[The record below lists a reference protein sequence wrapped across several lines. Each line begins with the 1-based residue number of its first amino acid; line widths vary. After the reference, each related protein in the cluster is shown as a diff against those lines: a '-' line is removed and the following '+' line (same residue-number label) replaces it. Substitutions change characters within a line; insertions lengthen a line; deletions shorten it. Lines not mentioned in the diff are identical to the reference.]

1 MKFYSFFIIII
12 FSSLSFLYSQD
23 NDFNQDPQLIE
34 DEVEKKNILLNNFK
48 KKKDTLNSRLP
59 NISKYLIIDFNRDS
73 TYLDT
78 TLTIK
83 KHYKFNYLRRDNFEL
98 LKYSNIGQTYNE
110 LTHNFDFLSFFPKF
124 SFSSKNHAYLKSN
137 EVKYFQVPTPL
148 TELLFKTV
156 MKQGQHT
163 DAFFSSNISEK
174 LNFSIAFKGLRSL
187 GNYQNILSG
196 SKQFRFTTK
205 YNSSNNRY
213 NFKLHF
219 VSQGFENQ
227 ENGGLI
233 AESISNF
240 ESKDP
245 LFNERSKLS
254 VKFEDAENY
263 FSSKRYYLDH
273 QFLLTRKKD
282 STQKNSF
289 SIGHRF
295 EYETINNTYE
305 QEQASEFYGT
315 IKSGLNGI
323 NDKSEI
329 KTTLNEFY
337 TDLNSNLLGK
347 IQIIYTN
354 YNYKYKSNS
363 LSNESDGFNQN
374 ENALSIKFNRN
385 IFGHHLKAI
394 VSNGLFG
401 DRLGNLINTTIVSNK
416 QKELKYKFGLNISS
430 KHPGFY
436 YETYGSSYNNLNWNN
451 SIKKEKIRN
460 VFLKFQFNK
469 FVDLRID
476 LRTIENYT
484 YFSSIA
490 TTLPSSIDKT
500 LIPVV
505 NQLDSSLYYLKLKL
519 DKEFKFGKFAIDNS
533 FVYQNVN
540 QKGDYLNLP
549 EFISRNT
556 FYYSNTILKGAM
568 FFQTGISL
576 KYFSKYFANEY
587 NPALSS
593 FHVQNQKKIGG
604 FPLIDL
610 FVNAKIK
617 QTRLF
622 LKAEHFNSTFT
633 GNNFYSSPSYPYRD
647 FIIRFGLVWNFFN

>member
-1 MKFYSFFIIII
+1 MKFYSFFIIIF
-12 FSSLSFLYSQD
+12 FSSLSFLYSQK
-23 NDFNQDPQLIE
+23 NDSNQDPLLIE
-34 DEVEKKNILLNNFK
+34 DEVEKKNILLNTFK
-48 KKKDTLNSRLP
+48 KKKDTLNSILP
-59 NISKYLIIDFNRDS
+59 NIRKYVIINANRDS

-83 KHYKFNYLRRDNFEL
+83 KHYKFNYLRKDNFEL

-110 LTHNFDFLSFFPKF
+110 LTHNFDFLCFLPKF
-124 SFSSKNHAYLKSN
+124 SFSSKNHAYLKSK
-137 EVKYFQVPTPL
+137 EIKYFQVPTPL

-174 LNFSIAFKGLRSL
+174 FNFSIAFKGLRSL

-213 NFKLHF
+213 NFRLHF

-227 ENGGLI
+227 ENGGLTD
-233 AESISNF
+233 ESITNF
-240 ESKDP
+240 ESEDP

-254 VKFEDAENY
+254 AKFEDAVNY

-273 QFLLTRKKD
+273 QFLLTKKKD

-305 QEQASEFYGT
+305 QDQASEFYG
-315 IKSGLNGI
+315 IINSGLNGI
-323 NDKSEI
+323 SDKSEI

-337 TDLNSNLLGK
+337 TDLNSNFLGK
-347 IQIIYTN
+347 IQVIYTN
-354 YNYKYKSNS
+354 YNYRYKSNS
-363 LSNESDGFNQN
+363 LSNEFDGFNQN
-374 ENALSIKFNRN
+374 ENALSFKFNRN
-385 IFGHHLKAI
+385 IFGHHLKAT
-394 VSNGLFG
+394 VSNSLFG
-401 DRLGNLINTTIVSNK
+401 DRLGNLINATIVSNK
-416 QKELKYKFGLNISS
+416 QKKFKYEFGLNISS

-436 YETYGSSYNNLNWNN
+436 YELYKSGYTDINW
-451 SIKKEKIRN
+451 KKDINKTQIENI
-460 VFLKFQFNK
+460 FLKFKSIK
-469 FVDLRID
+469 FGDLRFDFRLID
-476 LRTIENYT
+476 NYT
-484 YFSSIA
+484 YFSLISQN
-490 TTLPSSIDKT
+490 KT
-500 LIPVV
+500 LKPVV
-505 NQLDSSLYYLKLKL
+505 NQLGSSIDYLKIKWN
-519 DKEFKFGKFAIDNS
+519 KEFKFGKFALDNS
-533 FVYQNVN
+533 LVYQKVN
-540 QKGDYLNLP
+540 QDGDYLNIPVLL
-549 EFISRNT
+549 SRNT
-556 FYYSNTILKGAM
+556 IYYSNTILKGAM
-568 FFQTGISL
+568 FFQTGISI
-576 KYFSKYFANEY
+576 KYFSKYYSNEY
-587 NPALSS
+587 NPIISS
-593 FHVQNQKKIGG
+593 FHIQNEKKIGG
-604 FPLIDL
+604 FPLVDL

>member
-1 MKFYSFFIIII
+1 MKFYSFFIII
-12 FSSLSFLYSQD
+12 FVSSLSFLYSQE
-23 NDFNQDPQLIE
+23 NDSNQDSLLIE
-34 DEVEKKNILLNNFK
+34 DEVEKKNILLNTFK
-48 KKKDTLNSRLP
+48 KKKDTLNSTLP
-59 NISKYLIIDFNRDS
+59 NIRKYVIININRDS

-83 KHYKFNYLRRDNFEL
+83 KHYKFNYLRKDNFEL

-110 LTHNFDFLSFFPKF
+110 LTHNFDFLSFLPKF

-137 EVKYFQVPTPL
+137 EIKYFQVPTPL

-174 LNFSIAFKGLRSL
+174 FNFSISFKGLRSL

-233 AESISNF
+233 DESIINF

-254 VKFEDAENY
+254 VKFEDAINY

-273 QFLLTRKKD
+273 QFLLTKKKD

-305 QEQASEFYGT
+305 QDQASEFYG
-315 IKSGLNGI
+315 IINSGLNGI
-323 NDKSEI
+323 SDKSEI

-337 TDLNSNLLGK
+337 TDLNSNFLGK
-347 IQIIYTN
+347 IQVIYTN
-354 YNYKYKSNS
+354 YNYRYKSNS
-363 LSNESDGFNQN
+363 LSNQLDGFNQN
-374 ENALSIKFNRN
+374 ENALSFKFSRN
-385 IFGHHLKAI
+385 IFGHHLKAT
-394 VSNGLFG
+394 VSNSLFG
-401 DRLGNLINTTIVSNK
+401 DRLGNLINATIVSNK
-416 QKELKYKFGLNISS
+416 QKEFKYEFGLNISS

-436 YETYGSSYNNLNWNN
+436 YELYKSGYTDINWKNEIN
-451 SIKKEKIRN
+451 KTQIENI
-460 VFLKFQFNK
+460 FLKFKSIK
-469 FVDLRID
+469 FGDLRFDFRLID
-476 LRTIENYT
+476 NYT
-484 YFSSIA
+484 YFSLISENK
-490 TTLPSSIDKT
+490 TLKPIVNQLGSSID
-500 LIPVV
+500 
-505 NQLDSSLYYLKLKL
+505 YLKIKWN
-519 DKEFKFGKFAIDNS
+519 KEFKFGKFALDNS
-533 FVYQNVN
+533 LVYQKVN
-540 QKGDYLNLP
+540 QDGDYLNIPVLL
-549 EFISRNT
+549 SRNT
-556 FYYSNTILKGAM
+556 IYYSNTILKGAL
-568 FFQTGISL
+568 FFQTGISV
-576 KYFSKYFANEY
+576 KYFSKYYSNEY
-587 NPALSS
+587 NPIISS
-593 FHVQNQKKIGG
+593 FHVQNEKKIGG

>member
-1 MKFYSFFIIII
+1 M
-12 FSSLSFLYSQD
+12 YSQE
-23 NDFNQDPQLIE
+23 NDSNQDSLLIE
-34 DEVEKKNILLNNFK
+34 DEVEKKNILLNTFK
-48 KKKDTLNSRLP
+48 KKKDTLNSTLP
-59 NISKYLIIDFNRDS
+59 NIRKYVIININRDS

-83 KHYKFNYLRRDNFEL
+83 KHYKFNYLRKDNFEL

-110 LTHNFDFLSFFPKF
+110 LTHNFDFLSFLPKF

-137 EVKYFQVPTPL
+137 EIKYFQVPTPL

-174 LNFSIAFKGLRSL
+174 FNFSISFKGLRSL

-233 AESISNF
+233 DESIINF

-254 VKFEDAENY
+254 VKFEDAINY

-273 QFLLTRKKD
+273 QFLLTKKKD

-305 QEQASEFYGT
+305 QDQASEFYG
-315 IKSGLNGI
+315 IINSGLNGI
-323 NDKSEI
+323 SDKSEI

-337 TDLNSNLLGK
+337 TDLNSNFLGK
-347 IQIIYTN
+347 IQVIYTN
-354 YNYKYKSNS
+354 YNYRYKSNS
-363 LSNESDGFNQN
+363 LSNQLDGFNQN
-374 ENALSIKFNRN
+374 ENALSFKFSRN
-385 IFGHHLKAI
+385 IFGHHLKAT
-394 VSNGLFG
+394 VSNSLFG
-401 DRLGNLINTTIVSNK
+401 DRLGNLINATIVSNK
-416 QKELKYKFGLNISS
+416 QKEFKYEFGLNISN

-436 YETYGSSYNNLNWNN
+436 YELYKSGYTDINWKNEIN
-451 SIKKEKIRN
+451 KTQIENI
-460 VFLKFQFNK
+460 FLKFKSIK
-469 FVDLRID
+469 FGDLRFDFRLID
-476 LRTIENYT
+476 NYT
-484 YFSSIA
+484 YFSLISENK
-490 TTLPSSIDKT
+490 TLKPIVNQLGSSID
-500 LIPVV
+500 
-505 NQLDSSLYYLKLKL
+505 YLKIKWN
-519 DKEFKFGKFAIDNS
+519 KEFKFGKFALDNS
-533 FVYQNVN
+533 LVYQKVN
-540 QKGDYLNLP
+540 QDGDYLNIPVLL
-549 EFISRNT
+549 SRNT
-556 FYYSNTILKGAM
+556 IYYSNTILKGAL
-568 FFQTGISL
+568 FFQTGISV
-576 KYFSKYFANEY
+576 KYFSKYYSNEY
-587 NPALSS
+587 NPIISS
-593 FHVQNQKKIGG
+593 FHVQNEKKIGG

>member
-1 MKFYSFFIIII
+1 MKFYSFFIIIF
-12 FSSLSFLYSQD
+12 FSSLSFLYSQE
-23 NDFNQDPQLIE
+23 NDSNQDPLLIE
-34 DEVEKKNILLNNFK
+34 DEVEKKNILLNTFK
-48 KKKDTLNSRLP
+48 KKKDTLNSILP
-59 NISKYLIIDFNRDS
+59 NIRKYVIINANRDS

-83 KHYKFNYLRRDNFEL
+83 KHYKFNYLRKDNFEL

-110 LTHNFDFLSFFPKF
+110 LTHNFDFLSFLPKF
-124 SFSSKNHAYLKSN
+124 SFSSKNHAYLKSK
-137 EVKYFQVPTPL
+137 EIKYFQVPTPL

-174 LNFSIAFKGLRSL
+174 FNFSIAFKGLRSL

-213 NFKLHF
+213 NFRLHF

-227 ENGGLI
+227 ENGGLTD
-233 AESISNF
+233 ESITNF
-240 ESKDP
+240 ESEDP

-254 VKFEDAENY
+254 AKFEDAVNY

-273 QFLLTRKKD
+273 QFLLTKKKD

-305 QEQASEFYGT
+305 QDQASEFYG
-315 IKSGLNGI
+315 IINSGLNGI
-323 NDKSEI
+323 SDKSEI

-337 TDLNSNLLGK
+337 TDLNSNFLGK
-347 IQIIYTN
+347 IQVIYTN
-354 YNYKYKSNS
+354 YNYRYKSNS
-363 LSNESDGFNQN
+363 LSNEFDGFNQN
-374 ENALSIKFNRN
+374 ENALSFKFNRN
-385 IFGHHLKAI
+385 IFGHHLKAT
-394 VSNGLFG
+394 VSNSLFG
-401 DRLGNLINTTIVSNK
+401 DRLGNLINATIVSNK
-416 QKELKYKFGLNISS
+416 QKKFKYEFGLNISS

-436 YETYGSSYNNLNWNN
+436 YELYKSGYTDINW
-451 SIKKEKIRN
+451 KKDINKTQIENI
-460 VFLKFQFNK
+460 FLKFKSIK
-469 FVDLRID
+469 FGDLRFDFRLID
-476 LRTIENYT
+476 NYT
-484 YFSSIA
+484 YFSLISQN
-490 TTLPSSIDKT
+490 KT
-500 LIPVV
+500 LKPVV
-505 NQLDSSLYYLKLKL
+505 NQLGSSIDYLKIKWN
-519 DKEFKFGKFAIDNS
+519 KEFKFGKFALDNS
-533 FVYQNVN
+533 LVYQKVN
-540 QKGDYLNLP
+540 QDGDYLNIPVLL
-549 EFISRNT
+549 SRNT
-556 FYYSNTILKGAM
+556 IYYSNTILKGAM
-568 FFQTGISL
+568 FFQTGISI
-576 KYFSKYFANEY
+576 KYFSKYYSNEY
-587 NPALSS
+587 NPIISS
-593 FHVQNQKKIGG
+593 FHIQNEKKIGG
-604 FPLIDL
+604 FPLVDL

>member
-1 MKFYSFFIIII
+1 M
-12 FSSLSFLYSQD
+12 
-23 NDFNQDPQLIE
+23 IE
-34 DEVEKKNILLNNFK
+34 DEVEKKNILLNTFK
-48 KKKDTLNSRLP
+48 KKKDTLNSILP
-59 NISKYLIIDFNRDS
+59 NIRKYVIINANRDS

-83 KHYKFNYLRRDNFEL
+83 KHYKFNYLRKDNFEL

-110 LTHNFDFLSFFPKF
+110 LTHNFDFLSFLPKF
-124 SFSSKNHAYLKSN
+124 SFSSKNHAYLKSK
-137 EVKYFQVPTPL
+137 EIKYFQVPTPL

-174 LNFSIAFKGLRSL
+174 FNFSIAFKGLRSL

-213 NFKLHF
+213 NFRLHF

-227 ENGGLI
+227 ENGGLTD
-233 AESISNF
+233 ESITNF
-240 ESKDP
+240 ESEDP

-254 VKFEDAENY
+254 AKFEDAVNY

-273 QFLLTRKKD
+273 QFLLTKKKD

-305 QEQASEFYGT
+305 QDQASEFYG
-315 IKSGLNGI
+315 IINSGLNGI
-323 NDKSEI
+323 SDKSEI

-337 TDLNSNLLGK
+337 TDLNSNFLGK
-347 IQIIYTN
+347 IQVIYTN
-354 YNYKYKSNS
+354 YNYRYKSNS
-363 LSNESDGFNQN
+363 LSNEFDGFNQN
-374 ENALSIKFNRN
+374 ENALSFKFNRN
-385 IFGHHLKAI
+385 IFGHHLKAT
-394 VSNGLFG
+394 VSNSLFG
-401 DRLGNLINTTIVSNK
+401 DRLGNLINATIVSNK
-416 QKELKYKFGLNISS
+416 QKKFKYEFGLNISS

-436 YETYGSSYNNLNWNN
+436 YELYKSGYTDINW
-451 SIKKEKIRN
+451 KKDINKTQIENI
-460 VFLKFQFNK
+460 FLKFKSIK
-469 FVDLRID
+469 FGDLRFDFRLID
-476 LRTIENYT
+476 NYT
-484 YFSSIA
+484 YFSLISQN
-490 TTLPSSIDKT
+490 KT
-500 LIPVV
+500 LKPVV
-505 NQLDSSLYYLKLKL
+505 NQLGSSIDYLKIKWN
-519 DKEFKFGKFAIDNS
+519 KEFKFGKFALDNS
-533 FVYQNVN
+533 LVYQKVN
-540 QKGDYLNLP
+540 QDGDYLNIPVLL
-549 EFISRNT
+549 SRNT
-556 FYYSNTILKGAM
+556 IYYSNTILKGAM
-568 FFQTGISL
+568 FFQTGISI
-576 KYFSKYFANEY
+576 KYFSKYYSNEY
-587 NPALSS
+587 NPIISS
-593 FHVQNQKKIGG
+593 FHIQNEKKIGG
-604 FPLIDL
+604 FPLVDL

>member
-1 MKFYSFFIIII
+1 MKFYSFFIIIF
-12 FSSLSFLYSQD
+12 FSSLSFLYSQE
-23 NDFNQDPQLIE
+23 NDSNQDPLLIE
-34 DEVEKKNILLNNFK
+34 DEVEKKNILLNTFK
-48 KKKDTLNSRLP
+48 KKKDTLNSILP
-59 NISKYLIIDFNRDS
+59 NIRKYVIINANRDS

-83 KHYKFNYLRRDNFEL
+83 KHYKFNYLRKDNFEL

-110 LTHNFDFLSFFPKF
+110 LTHNFDFLSFLPKF
-124 SFSSKNHAYLKSN
+124 SFSSKNHAYLKSK
-137 EVKYFQVPTPL
+137 EIKYFQVPTPL

-213 NFKLHF
+213 NFRLHF

-227 ENGGLI
+227 ENGGLTD
-233 AESISNF
+233 ESITNF
-240 ESKDP
+240 ESEDP

-254 VKFEDAENY
+254 AKFEDAVNY

-273 QFLLTRKKD
+273 QFLLTKKKD

-305 QEQASEFYGT
+305 QDQASEFYG
-315 IKSGLNGI
+315 IINSGLNGI
-323 NDKSEI
+323 SDKSEI

-337 TDLNSNLLGK
+337 TDLNSNFLGK
-347 IQIIYTN
+347 IQVIYTN
-354 YNYKYKSNS
+354 YNYRYKSNS
-363 LSNESDGFNQN
+363 LSNEFDGFNQN
-374 ENALSIKFNRN
+374 ENALSFKFNRN
-385 IFGHHLKAI
+385 IFGHHLKAT
-394 VSNGLFG
+394 VSNSLFG
-401 DRLGNLINTTIVSNK
+401 DRLGNLINATIVSNK
-416 QKELKYKFGLNISS
+416 QKKFKYEFGLNISS

-436 YETYGSSYNNLNWNN
+436 YELYKSGYTDINW
-451 SIKKEKIRN
+451 KKDINKTQIENI
-460 VFLKFQFNK
+460 FLKFKSIK
-469 FVDLRID
+469 FGDLRFDFRLID
-476 LRTIENYT
+476 NYT
-484 YFSSIA
+484 YFSLISQN
-490 TTLPSSIDKT
+490 KT
-500 LIPVV
+500 LKPVV
-505 NQLDSSLYYLKLKL
+505 NQLGSSIDYLKIKWN
-519 DKEFKFGKFAIDNS
+519 KEFKFGKFALDNS
-533 FVYQNVN
+533 LVYQKVN
-540 QKGDYLNLP
+540 QDGDYLNIPVLL
-549 EFISRNT
+549 SRNT
-556 FYYSNTILKGAM
+556 IYYSNTILKGAM
-568 FFQTGISL
+568 FFQTGISI
-576 KYFSKYFANEY
+576 KYFSKYYSNEY
-587 NPALSS
+587 NPIISS
-593 FHVQNQKKIGG
+593 FHIQNEKKIGG
-604 FPLIDL
+604 FPLVDL

>member
-1 MKFYSFFIIII
+1 MKFYSFFIIIF
-12 FSSLSFLYSQD
+12 FSSLSFLYSQE
-23 NDFNQDPQLIE
+23 NDSNQDPLLIE
-34 DEVEKKNILLNNFK
+34 DEVEKKNILLNIFK
-48 KKKDTLNSRLP
+48 KKKDTLNSILP
-59 NISKYLIIDFNRDS
+59 NIRKYVIINANRDS

-83 KHYKFNYLRRDNFEL
+83 KHYKFNYLRKDNFEL

-110 LTHNFDFLSFFPKF
+110 LTHNFDFLSFLPKF
-124 SFSSKNHAYLKSN
+124 SFSSKNHAYLKSK
-137 EVKYFQVPTPL
+137 EIKYFQVPTPL

-174 LNFSIAFKGLRSL
+174 FNFSIAFKGLRSL

-213 NFKLHF
+213 NFRLHF

-227 ENGGLI
+227 ENGGLTD
-233 AESISNF
+233 ESITNF
-240 ESKDP
+240 ESEDP

-254 VKFEDAENY
+254 AKFEDAVNY

-273 QFLLTRKKD
+273 QFLLTKKKD

-305 QEQASEFYGT
+305 QDQASEFYG
-315 IKSGLNGI
+315 IINSGLNGI
-323 NDKSEI
+323 SDKSEI

-337 TDLNSNLLGK
+337 TDLNSNFLGK
-347 IQIIYTN
+347 IQVIYTN
-354 YNYKYKSNS
+354 YNYRYKSNS
-363 LSNESDGFNQN
+363 LSNEFDGFNQN
-374 ENALSIKFNRN
+374 ENALSFKFNRN
-385 IFGHHLKAI
+385 IFGHHLKAT
-394 VSNGLFG
+394 VSNSLFG
-401 DRLGNLINTTIVSNK
+401 DRLGNLINATIVSNK
-416 QKELKYKFGLNISS
+416 QKKFKYEFGLNISS

-436 YETYGSSYNNLNWNN
+436 YELYKSGYTDINW
-451 SIKKEKIRN
+451 KKDINKTQIENI
-460 VFLKFQFNK
+460 FLKFKSIK
-469 FVDLRID
+469 FGDLRFDFRLID
-476 LRTIENYT
+476 NYT
-484 YFSSIA
+484 YFSLISQN
-490 TTLPSSIDKT
+490 KT
-500 LIPVV
+500 LKPVV
-505 NQLDSSLYYLKLKL
+505 NQLGSSIDYLKIKWN
-519 DKEFKFGKFAIDNS
+519 KEFKFGKFALDNS
-533 FVYQNVN
+533 LVYQKVN
-540 QKGDYLNLP
+540 QDGDYLNIPVLL
-549 EFISRNT
+549 SRNT
-556 FYYSNTILKGAM
+556 IYYSNTILKGAM
-568 FFQTGISL
+568 FFQTGISI
-576 KYFSKYFANEY
+576 KYFSKYYSNGY
-587 NPALSS
+587 NPIISS
-593 FHVQNQKKIGG
+593 FHIQNEKKIGG
-604 FPLIDL
+604 FPLVDL